1 MRRGTSFLLLTVLL
15 LLALVVTVS
24 ACGSDTTTTTS
35 PAAPDTTATSPDTTA
50 STPDTT
56 APAPTETTAAQEPI
70 ELSMASMSSPTAP
83 IGLALEAW
91 AEEIKQAS
99 NGLLTIRHYGSSQL
113 VPGPEMRAG
122 VRDGVADIGHS
133 FIFGA
138 EPGFEVAVNL
148 TQLVRGKDQL
158 DGLRIFDSIWAE
170 YTDLMESQWEDF
182 KLLWIF
188 STHASALFTTEKA
201 VNTMADVK
209 GLELRVP
216 NAILADFV
224 KNLGGS
230 PISMSTPDWIASLDK
245 GTTDGGVTTVG
256 SMYDFQIAD
265 NFKYSTNFAMG
276 CSVNYLIMNM
286 DTWNSLS
293 PELQKVIDD
302 SLEKARQDA
311 IDSWVESETLT
322 RQFSL
327 DAGIEFIELPD
338 DEYARWNE
346 AVAPVYGKMA
356 ADMDALGYPGT
367 ELVEFALSQ
376 AR

>member
-1 MRRGTSFLLLTVLL
+1 
-15 LLALVVTVS
+15 
-24 ACGSDTTTTTS
+24 
-35 PAAPDTTATSPDTTA
+35 
-50 STPDTT
+50 
-56 APAPTETTAAQEPI
+56 
-70 ELSMASMSSPTAP
+70 
-83 IGLALEAW
+83 
-91 AEEIKQAS
+91 
-99 NGLLTIRHYGSSQL
+99 
-113 VPGPEMRAG
+113 
-122 VRDGVADIGHS
+122 
-133 FIFGA
+133 
-138 EPGFEVAVNL
+138 
-148 TQLVRGKDQL
+148 
-158 DGLRIFDSIWAE
+158 
-170 YTDLMESQWEDF
+170 
-182 KLLWIF
+182 
-188 STHASALFTTEKA
+188 
-201 VNTMADVK
+201 MADVK

-346 AVAPVYGKMA
+346 AVAPVYGRMA